1 MIKDKSQRSDVRSR
15 WPVGTRVKRKH
26 TDQQGTVVEQGGGST
41 KVKWDDGKTSY
52 YRRGE
57 LGDVE
62 REKPPGG

>member
-1 MIKDKSQRSDVRSR
+1 
-15 WPVGTRVKRKH
+15 VGTRVKRKH
-26 TDQQGTVVEQGGGST
+26 TDQQGTVVEQAGGST

-62 REKPPGG
+62 REKPPGRKV